1 MKDINKHK
9 QSILD
14 WDLHHKS
21 KGIEPKI
28 ETNEKYVKPKKPQD

>member
-1 MKDINKHK
+1 MKDTKENK

-28 ETNEKYVKPKKPQD
+28 ETNEKNVTPKNPHD

>member
-14 WDLHHKS
+14 WDLHHKI

-28 ETNEKYVKPKKPQD
+28 ETDEKYVKPKNPQD

>member
-1 MKDINKHK
+1 MKDLIKKLHSMLKKSK

-14 WDLHHKS
+14 WDLHYKS

-28 ETNEKYVKPKKPQD
+28 KKPLS